1 MIGRRRLLF
10 QVVADRAKQSVAR
23 KRLHQDQIGTIRARF
38 TRSLG
43 FVLAHQNN
51 ERDAAG
57 AFIGANGAQQAEFE
71 LDARRRA
78 YVHVAR
84 GRVSVKGV
92 KLEAGDAL
100 KVEKETTLRFEQGEQ
115 AEVLVFELSGVQP
128 TPSFVSAYPTAE
140 QAQPA

>member
-1 MIGRRRLLF
+1 M
-10 QVVADRAKQSVAR
+10 
-23 KRLHQDQIGTIRARF
+23 
-38 TRSLG
+38 
-43 FVLAHQNN
+43 
-51 ERDAAG
+51 
-57 AFIGANGAQQAEFE
+57 
-71 LDARRRA
+71 
-78 YVHVAR
+78 HVAR